1 MLFRD
6 RNEAGQKLADK
17 LHHFRGLEPLILA
30 VPRGGVIVAEPVWSY
45 LGGELDLIIT
55 RKIGA
60 PDQPELAIGAVSG
73 DGLIMLNDQ
82 LVSRLNVDYE
92 YINKRAGKE
101 QKEIRRRMTDYRGN
115 QLMPEVDGRQVI
127 LIDDGV
133 ATGYTL
139 LAALHSLQKKQ
150 PAKLMLAV
158 PIGPADTFSVLD
170 HEVDELIFIDA
181 PAHFAAVGQFYR
193 DFSQVDD
200 QEVKIIL
207 EKAGRKGG

>member
-1 MLFRD
+1 MFFRD
-6 RNEAGQKLADK
+6 RSEAGQKLADK
-17 LHHFRGLEPLILA
+17 LNHFRGLEPLILA
-30 VPRGGVIVAEPVWSY
+30 VPRGGVIVAEPVCNY

-60 PDQPELAIGAVSG
+60 PYQSELAIGAVSG

-101 QKEIRRRMTDYRGN
+101 QKEIRRRMNDYRGN
-115 QLMPEVDGRQVI
+115 QLMPEVDGRLVI

-139 LAALHSLQKKQ
+139 LAALRSLQKKQ
-150 PAKLMLAV
+150 PAKLILAV
-158 PIGPADTFSVLD
+158 PIGPADTFSILD

-207 EKAGRKGG
+207 EKTGRKGG